1 MCGDFKCSRYTLIGL
16 NLVYI
21 LVAFILIGVAAAGK
35 SSNSVTSL
43 PVIGGIVACGVF
55 LLFIAIVGIFGA
67 IKHHQVTLFFYMVVL
82 FSIFVIQFSVA
93 CSCLA
98 VGEEDEIQILSKAW
112 KVADTNAKK
121 DWDKTFQCCGFTDLN
136 VTEDEC
142 TYCKTLPSFVSTSDI
157 TCTGNVTAS
166 WIPDWEVTCDKKI
179 RPKVNKAFNA
189 SGTVGLIF
197 SFTEII
203 GAFLAY
209 RYRNL
214 MNPLAPQAMANRNG
228 GSTGAEFNPHTI

>member
-16 NLVYI
+16 NLGYI

-112 KVADTNAKK
+112 KVADINAKK
-121 DWDKTFQCCGFTDLN
+121 DWDKTFKCCGFKGLDI
-136 VTEDEC
+136 TEDEC
-142 TYCKTLPSFVSTSDI
+142 TNCTTFMENSDI
-157 TCTGNVTAS
+157 KCTGNTTAI
-166 WIPDWEVTCDKKI
+166 WVPAWNDTCDEKI

-189 SGTVGLIF
+189 SGTVGLLF

-228 GSTGAEFNPHTI
+228 GSTGAEFNTHTI